1 MFYNLS
7 LYFMV
12 IVIWGSTW
20 LSIKYQVNEVAVVHA
35 VFYRF
40 ALAAV
45 LTQVALL
52 VFRRYKPYSLTLH
65 GWFAL
70 LGFCLF
76 CANYY
81 LFYIVTEMGVTTG
94 LVAVIFSLLTV
105 MNVINARLFFGEQAD
120 WLRIAGITLGFIG
133 ICTVFQRDIAALFMG
148 QGANFALGIGVVATY
163 LASLGNMVS
172 KRLQQHKVDVLNA
185 NGWGMS
191 YGAMVLGLVTLLSPE
206 PFTFSTSPT
215 FIGNLLYLS
224 IFGSILAFWF
234 YLTLLG
240 RIGADRAAYS
250 TLLFPV
256 VALWLSWVFEDFVW
270 TQSTILGFGLIFV
283 GNLIILLK
291 IPRSAASE
299 SGAD

>member
-1 MFYNLS
+1 MLYNLS
-7 LYFMV
+7 LYLMV
-12 IVIWGSTW
+12 IAIWGSTW

-52 VFRRYKPYSLTLH
+52 LFRRYKSYPMTLH
-65 GWFAL
+65 AWFAA

-81 LFYIVTEMGVTTG
+81 LFYIVTDMGITTG

-105 MNVINARLFFGEQAD
+105 MNVINVRLFFGEQSN
-120 WLRIAGITLGFIG
+120 WLRIAGIALGFIG
-133 ICTVFQRDIAALFMG
+133 ICVVFQRDISALFTG
-148 QGANFALGIGVVATY
+148 QGANYALGIGIVATY

-172 KRLQQHKVDVLNA
+172 KRLQQQKVDVLNA

-191 YGAMVLGLVTLLSPE
+191 YGALILGVAAALSPE
-206 PFTFSTSPT
+206 PFTFSTAPT

-240 RIGADRAAYS
+240 RIGSDRAAYS
-250 TLLFPV
+250 TLVFPV
-256 VALWLSWVFEDFVW
+256 VALWLSWLFEDFVW
-270 TQSTILGFGLIFV
+270 TQATVLGFGLIFV

-291 IPRSAASE
+291 IPNKSKTALRT
-299 SGAD
+299 